1 MLWVDYALA
10 FVVLAPILAGAERLA
25 PEATS
30 PSGPARASVCGRRA
44 DWLFA
49 ALQLVLVPSAGVCLL
64 RLAPL
69 ISRNGPLA
77 HALMRV
83 PSPVSAGAAFVLAD
97 VAAYWMHRLEHL
109 FGAIWRLH
117 SVHHSPTRLDW
128 LSGRRFHP
136 LDTIAQ
142 VVLPSLLIAGLGF
155 RLSSLDAYVFV
166 AGLVTTLAHCDL
178 ASPGSVVDR
187 LVVTPAYHRS
197 HHERGREGRNFAV
210 VLPAL
215 DRLFGT
221 ADARFGE
228 RAAARRFGLSDRG
241 ADDFVGLLLLRTGDG
256 GSQPASTTKPAQ
268 NETALAT

>member
-1 MLWVDYALA
+1 MLWVDYALI
-10 FVVLAPILAGAERLA
+10 FVVLAPILALAERLA
-25 PEATS
+25 PES
-30 PSGPARASVCGRRA
+30 PSVDARASVRWRRA

-49 ALQLVLVPSAGVCLL
+49 ALQLALVPATWVCLL
-64 RLAPL
+64 HLAPL
-69 ISRNGPLA
+69 VTRSGLFVRG
-77 HALMRV
+77 LMYL
-83 PSPVSAGAAFVLAD
+83 PSLVSAAAAFVLAD
-97 VAAYWMHRLEHL
+97 VAAYWLHRLEHC
-109 FGAIWRLH
+109 FAATWRLH

-136 LDTIAQ
+136 LDASAQ
-142 VVLPSLLIAGLGF
+142 VVLPSLLVAGLGF
-155 RLSSLDAYVFV
+155 PLASLDAYVFV

-210 VLPAL
+210 VLPVL

-221 ADARFGE
+221 ADVRFTPLGGSG
-228 RAAARRFGLSDRG
+228 RRFGLSDRG
-241 ADDFVGLLLLRTGDG
+241 GDDFLDLLLLRKAHPE
-256 GSQPASTTKPAQ
+256 SQPASTTKPAQ